1 MDEIPIQFNM
11 LKAYPNP
18 FNPSINVSFELNQQ
32 SMIKLAVYDIKGAFV
47 QEITND
53 VLDMGSYTYNWDASA
68 YPSGVYML
76 RLSTNSQV
84 LTQKIVLLK

>member
-1 MDEIPIQFNM
+1 MDEIPIQFSM

-18 FNPSINVSFELNQQ
+18 FNPSTHISFEL
-32 SMIKLAVYDIKGAFV
+32 SRSSLVDLVVYDIKGAFV
-47 QEITND
+47 QEI
-53 VLDMGSYTYNWDASA
+53 VHEHLEMGNYSFNWNASS

-76 RLSTNSQV
+76 RLSTSSDV